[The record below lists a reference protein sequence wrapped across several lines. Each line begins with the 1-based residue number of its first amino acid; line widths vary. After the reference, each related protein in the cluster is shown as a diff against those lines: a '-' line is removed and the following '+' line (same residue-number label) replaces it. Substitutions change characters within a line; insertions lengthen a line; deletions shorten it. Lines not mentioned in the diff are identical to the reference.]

1 MVQVGVMIFIAVL
14 TTLIDKFT
22 YFNFYESFTMVLLAL
37 IITLL
42 IEVWKK

>member
-1 MVQVGVMIFIAVL
+1 MVQVGFMFLTVIL